1 MRRESRRNERLKERK
16 TLEGK
21 RKRIQGKRGSSRC
34 LLSWLDSSI
43 GAQFFQHLIVFLCLF
58 YSFFR
63 KASFTYVR
71 FLRFSPPSPTPD
83 PLGRYGAS
91 RPEALEA
98 IPRHRGESFGIPL
111 ASHFI
116 LAPPCGR
123 EPFYLYLSYS
133 LSLSLSFFLFVS
145 VSPFFSFCFSFFR
158 ILSVHRA
165 SLGVLLFC
173 PTLSVYSRFSSLWIL
188 HPRRSLSYPPV
199 WRLVRA
205 RPMDGDAGVLAW
217 YPMVAML
224 RSTEGVQKVRG
235 NCTTQLGRCRTSL
248 RPNKILTALCPNP
261 RNCPSFRTRS
271 FTIARN
277 DLSLYFRNSRHKLR
291 VHVQIKS
298 GYFLSKEIFNF
309 GRAK

>member
-71 FLRFSPPSPTPD
+71 FLRFSSPSPTPD

-133 LSLSLSFFLFVS
+133 LSLSLSFSLSLSLLFFLS
-145 VSPFFSFCFSFFR
+145 
-158 ILSVHRA
+158 A
-165 SLGVLLFC
+165 SLSFA
-173 PTLSVYSRFSSLWIL
+173 YSRFTELRSASFSFVPHCLSTLASLLFGFYIHAEVSPTL
-188 HPRRSLSYPPV
+188 RFGGSF
-199 WRLVRA
+199 VRG
-205 RPMDGDAGVLAW
+205 RW
-217 YPMVAML
+217 TAML
-224 RSTEGVQKVRG
+224 VCLHGIRWWPCCGARRG
-235 NCTTQLGRCRTSL
+235 CKRYVGTV
-248 RPNKILTALCPNP
+248 P
-261 RNCPSFRTRS
+261 RNLVVAGPASDRTK
-271 FTIARN
+271 F
-277 DLSLYFRNSRHKLR
+277 
-291 VHVQIKS
+291 
-298 GYFLSKEIFNF
+298 
-309 GRAK
+309 